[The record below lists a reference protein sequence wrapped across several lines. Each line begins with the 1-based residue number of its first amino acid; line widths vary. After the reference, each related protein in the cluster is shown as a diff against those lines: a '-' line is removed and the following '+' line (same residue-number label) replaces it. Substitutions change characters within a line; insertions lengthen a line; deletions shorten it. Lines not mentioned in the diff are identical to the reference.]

1 MPGPDA
7 ENNHSG
13 KFQPPRIRRTRHAT
27 QNSNDSNPGERAPHI
42 LGQQA
47 RAQEIDEFSFA
58 PRAKVRDGQIVLWHW
73 FEDSFALS

>member
-1 MPGPDA
+1 M
-7 ENNHSG
+7 
-13 KFQPPRIRRTRHAT
+13 QRRTLMTAT
-27 QNSNDSNPGERAPHI
+27 LASALPLI

-47 RAQEIDEFSFA
+47 GAQEMDEFSFA